1 MAYYIIKDDYE
12 AGIPTRPYMRSGLP
26 STVRVYGGKG
36 YVMLSADWMS
46 YLRKIND
53 TLARKYMFKD
63 YPLCKSLKKAV
74 GWHNTGKG
82 NRVEQLT
89 FSGNI
94 VDVRSI
100 EGKKAYIR
108 FFDNNQKPPSKV
120 IKPMPDDLNPFVH
133 LFSVQYKKKLD
144 MTTDQKYPR
153 IFLIGNNEK
162 EKLWIYLDDLKPYVT
177 NNDSLDL
184 SDYFPDL

>member
-12 AGIPTRPYMRSGLP
+12 AGVPTRPYMRNGLP
-26 STVRVYGGKG
+26 STVRIYGGKG
-36 YVMLSADWMS
+36 YVMLSPAWMAYIS
-46 YLRKIND
+46 KIND
-53 TLARKYMFKD
+53 TLGKKYQFKD
-63 YPLCKSLKKAV
+63 YPLCKKLKNAV

-108 FFDNNQKPPSKV
+108 FFYNNQKPPEKV
-120 IKPMPDDLNPFVH
+120 IKTMPDELNPYIH
-133 LFSVQYKKKLD
+133 LFSVQYKNKLD
-144 MTTDQKYPR
+144 MTTGGKYPR
-153 IFLIGNNEK
+153 IFLIANSEK
-162 EKLWIYLDDLKPYVT
+162 EKLWIYLDNLKPYVPEE
-177 NNDSLDL
+177 DKKDL
-184 SDYFPDL
+184 SAYFPEL